1 MPAFICT
8 ACGTQYP
15 PSEAPPSA
23 CLICTDERQ
32 FVPASGQ
39 SWTTLE
45 GLRNAHSNKFRR
57 LATGLT
63 TIETTPA
70 FGIGQR
76 AILAR
81 TPAGNVLWECLALI
95 DDATVDLLKG
105 LGGVAAIAISHPH
118 YYTTMVEWSRA
129 LGGVPIHLHA
139 ADRQWVM
146 RPDPAVQ
153 FWEGDTKP
161 IGPGLTL
168 VRLGGHFDGGT
179 VLHWADWSEGRGV
192 LLSGDILQVVPSGHV
207 SFMWSYPN
215 LIPLSA
221 AKVRRMA
228 EILEPFA
235 FDAVYG
241 SFSGRGQID
250 ANGKQVVAAV
260 GRALHRADQRDIVGA
275 SGDWS
280 HHRCKRAGCVAA
292 HDPRTTS
299 APSRRSAKAHRGSCA
314 CCCTRA
320 SRSRRRTQMPSSI
333 IHCRSVST
341 PSHKPRHSA
350 SFSVASACRIGVGRH
365 DGMVMTLMV
374 QTALVSLRRDAISD
388 AGAGLRADG
397 DFWIS
402 SATP

>member
-15 PSEAPPSA
+15 SSEAPPGA

-45 GLRNAHSNKFRR
+45 RLRNAYSNKFRR

-81 TPAGNVLWECLALI
+81 TPAGNVLWDCLALI
-95 DDATVDLLKG
+95 DDATVDLLNG
-105 LGGVAAIAISHPH
+105 MGGVSAIAISHPH

-129 LGGVPIHLHA
+129 LGECPIYLHA
-139 ADRQWVM
+139 ADRPVGDAGGP
-146 RPDPAVQ
+146 RGAV
-153 FWEGDTKP
+153 
-161 IGPGLTL
+161 
-168 VRLGGHFDGGT
+168 LGGGHQANRARPFAGSVGRT
-179 VLHWADWSEGRGV
+179 LRRRYRPPLGRIGVKVAVYCSRAISSRWSRAGMSALCGPTR
-192 LLSGDILQVVPSGHV
+192 
-207 SFMWSYPN
+207 N

-221 AKVRRMA
+221 AKVQRMA

-250 ANGKQVVAAV
+250 ANGKQMVAA
-260 GRALHRADQRDIVGA
+260 
-275 SGDWS
+275 
-280 HHRCKRAGCVAA
+280 
-292 HDPRTTS
+292 
-299 APSRRSAKAHRGSCA
+299 
-314 CCCTRA
+314 
-320 SRSRRRTQMPSSI
+320 
-333 IHCRSVST
+333 
-341 PSHKPRHSA
+341 
-350 SFSVASACRIGVGRH
+350 SVARYIARISE
-365 DGMVMTLMV
+365 T
-374 QTALVSLRRDAISD
+374 
-388 AGAGLRADG
+388 
-397 DFWIS
+397 
-402 SATP
+402 

>member
-8 ACGTQYP
+8 TCGTQYS
-15 PSEAPPSA
+15 PSEAAPAA

-63 TIETTPA
+63 TIETSPA

-81 TPAGNVLWECLALI
+81 TPAGNVLWDCIALV

-105 LGGVAAIAISHPH
+105 LGGVTAIAISHPH
-118 YYTTMVEWSRA
+118 YSTTMVEWGRA
-129 LGGVPIHLHA
+129 LGGVPIYLHG
-139 ADRQWVM
+139 ADREWV
-146 RPDPAVQ
+146 RRADLAVQ
-153 FWEGDTKP
+153 FWAGDTKP
-161 IGPGLTL
+161 IGQGLTL

-221 AKVRRMA
+221 PKVRRMA
-228 EILEPFA
+228 EILAPFA

-241 SFSGRGQID
+241 ALSGRGQID
-250 ANGKQVVAAV
+250 TIGKQVVAA
-260 GRALHRADQRDIVGA
+260 
-275 SGDWS
+275 
-280 HHRCKRAGCVAA
+280 
-292 HDPRTTS
+292 
-299 APSRRSAKAHRGSCA
+299 
-314 CCCTRA
+314 
-320 SRSRRRTQMPSSI
+320 
-333 IHCRSVST
+333 SVE
-341 PSHKPRHSA
+341 RYIA
-350 SFSVASACRIGVGRH
+350 RISE
-365 DGMVMTLMV
+365 
-374 QTALVSLRRDAISD
+374 A
-388 AGAGLRADG
+388 
-397 DFWIS
+397 
-402 SATP
+402 

>member
-1 MPAFICT
+1 MFILPSCPAFIRT
-8 ACGTQYP
+8 ACGTQYSS
-15 PSEAPPSA
+15 SEAPPGG

-39 SWTTLE
+39 SWTTLD

-118 YYTTMVEWSRA
+118 YYTTMVVWSRA
-129 LGGVPIHLHA
+129 FGGVPIHLHGG
-139 ADRQWVM
+139 DRQWVM
-146 RPDPAVQ
+146 RADPAAQ

-161 IGPGLTL
+161 IGPALSL

-179 VLHWADWSEGRGV
+179 VLHWADWSEGRGRGV

-221 AKVRRMA
+221 AKVQRMA

-250 ANGKQVVAAV
+250 TNGKQMVAA
-260 GRALHRADQRDIVGA
+260 
-275 SGDWS
+275 
-280 HHRCKRAGCVAA
+280 
-292 HDPRTTS
+292 
-299 APSRRSAKAHRGSCA
+299 
-314 CCCTRA
+314 
-320 SRSRRRTQMPSSI
+320 
-333 IHCRSVST
+333 
-341 PSHKPRHSA
+341 
-350 SFSVASACRIGVGRH
+350 SVARYIARI
-365 DGMVMTLMV
+365 
-374 QTALVSLRRDAISD
+374 SE
-388 AGAGLRADG
+388 
-397 DFWIS
+397 
-402 SATP
+402 P